1 MTSQTHK
8 ATGTQTA
15 ADDGH
20 YVQTELFPEHIP
32 PSEGADG
39 SLASDLFFD
48 PIFEGEFSMTTET
61 PSTPTTEAPQSGFF
75 INSGTHSGW
84 FTTPDGDIYDIRKL
98 EPREVT
104 DPRSGEVST
113 IWGGYATA
121 RDRDLAAKDAMLQ
134 DEFKRTGTRPVD
146 LFQPESKEIPLYIT
160 LRNRPGKPNAQTGK
174 PSFTDIASFW
184 NAKSRYTILA
194 RDLAGKSGL
203 RFGGN
208 VLPYKPAVAVG
219 DEAAPD
225 ADSAR
230 QTATG
235 RARKSRDKAPSANV

>member
-1 MTSQTHK
+1 
-8 ATGTQTA
+8 
-15 ADDGH
+15 
-20 YVQTELFPEHIP
+20 
-32 PSEGADG
+32 
-39 SLASDLFFD
+39 
-48 PIFEGEFSMTTET
+48 MTT
-61 PSTPTTEAPQSGFF
+61 TPTTDAAPDAGNQTQANNGFF
-75 INSGTHSGW
+75 INNGTLSGW

-134 DEFKRTGTRPVD
+134 TEFKKTGARPAG
-146 LFQPESKEIPLYIT
+146 LFQPESKDIPLYVT

-174 PSFTDIASFW
+174 PSFTDIGSFW
-184 NAKSRYTILA
+184 NARGRYTVLA

-208 VLPYKPAVAVG
+208 VLPWKSTETLDAERKARMEVS
-219 DEAAPD
+219 APD
-225 ADSAR
+225 AEAAR
-230 QTATG
+230 GNADK
-235 RARKSRDKAPSANV
+235 RARKGRDKAPSADA